1 MVSPRQDAWAIPP
14 GSLGQ
19 YRLRARIDNCV
30 SGDGR
35 GEGMTYELVVGD
47 KNVSSWSL
55 RPWLAM
61 RHAGIPF
68 REINIRLRMPD
79 TKAHILRYSPAGKV
93 PVLLADGQAIW
104 DSLAILEFL
113 AEAHPEALLWPLQR
127 EARAHA
133 RSVAAEMHSGFQ
145 ALREHCPMDLVRRL
159 PKATLP
165 DPVSADVRR
174 IVGLWGDCR
183 RRYGPGGDFLF
194 GAFSAADAMYAP
206 VASRFRTYL
215 PDLGPYGDDG
225 TARSYVDAIFALPAM
240 AEWEAAARLD
250 PRPG

>member
-1 MVSPRQDAWAIPP
+1 V
-14 GSLGQ
+14 
-19 YRLRARIDNCV
+19 
-30 SGDGR
+30 
-35 GEGMTYELVVGD
+35 TYELVIGD
-47 KNVSSWSL
+47 KNISSWSL

-61 RHAGIPF
+61 KQAGIPF
-68 REINIRLRMPD
+68 REIGVTLRTPE

-93 PVLLADGQAIW
+93 PVLLSRGQVIW

-113 AEAHPEALLWPLQR
+113 AEAHPEAGLWPQQR
-127 EARAHA
+127 EVRAHA
-133 RSVAAEMHSGFQ
+133 RCVAAEMHAGFQ

-159 PKATLP
+159 PKASLP
-165 DPVSADVRR
+165 DPVKADVRR
-174 IVGLWGDCR
+174 IVDLWRDCR
-183 RRYGPGGDFLF
+183 SRYGAGGAFLF

-225 TARSYVDAIFALPAM
+225 TAQAYVATIFAVPAM